1 MYPYMK
7 TQKITA
13 HIPLELLK
21 SAQEV
26 THKGVT
32 ETLREALAL
41 LARSK
46 GYDKFLSGYGKIK
59 LSVDLKALRED

>member
-1 MYPYMK
+1 ME

-13 HIPLELLK
+13 HIPVKLLK

-32 ETLREALAL
+32 ETVREGLAM

-46 GYDKFLSGYGKIK
+46 GTEKFLSGYGKIK
-59 LSVDLKALRED
+59 NLSIDLKALRDKD

>member
-1 MYPYMK
+1 MQ

-13 HIPLELLK
+13 HIPVELLK

-46 GYDKFLSGYGKIK
+46 GYEKFLSGYGKVK
-59 LSVDLKALRED
+59 LSIDLEALRKD

>member
-1 MYPYMK
+1 MQIQ

-13 HIPLELLK
+13 NIPIGLLK

-32 ETLREALAL
+32 ETLREALSM
-41 LARSK
+41 LAKSK
-46 GYDKFLSGYGKIK
+46 SYDHLLSGYGKVKTSI
-59 LSVDLKALRED
+59 DLKSLRKD